1 MRYKLHKIKRSH
13 FRCALWWTWANVST
27 HVTRSQWR
35 SGTSPSPEMLPFAP
49 SQPTPHIPVPGTS
62 HPLSVPVEICP
73 FVHAPDVQWAN
84 DWNTNFEAQQALLL
98 EGQPSEEARHHCQSC
113 LAFLNLGAVYTWL
126 FRDMSMWKEGNGLLE
141 TWGVVLKLLKV
152 HSLLDSEA
160 PSGTWYIR

>member
-1 MRYKLHKIKRSH
+1 MNLGKCEHPCNQIPVKIWNIS
-13 FRCALWWTWANVST
+13 L
-27 HVTRSQWR
+27 TR
-35 SGTSPSPEMLPFAP
+35 MLPFAP
-49 SQPTPHIPVPGTS
+49 SQPTPHTPVPGTS